1 MSPLATHPRSG
12 REMSQTAA
20 SMPVEE
26 ELRRSPRER
35 LLEAARELFYAE
47 GVHTVGIDRVIERAG
62 VAKASLYSTFG
73 SKDGL
78 VEAYLTE
85 MHERM
90 LSRRRAAAAAA
101 LDPVAAILAV
111 FDSLARDFERP
122 DYNGCA
128 FAGAR
133 AEEPAGSAVDAAT
146 RAYRADIR
154 ALFRELAADAGA
166 ADPDGLAWQLQMLYS
181 GGSESA
187 KLDRDAGVAAIQRR
201 AVETLLKSA

>member
-1 MSPLATHPRSG
+1 
-12 REMSQTAA
+12 MSQTALTM
-20 SMPVEE
+20 SVEE

-73 SKDGL
+73 SKEGL
-78 VEAYLTE
+78 VQAYLDE

-90 LSRRRAAAAAA
+90 LSRRRAAAEAAE
-101 LDPVAAILAV
+101 DPVSAILAV

-133 AEEPAGSAVDAAT
+133 AEEPAGSVVDAAT

-154 ALFRELAADAGA
+154 ELFRGLSQQAGA
-166 ADPDGLAWQLQMLYS
+166 RDPDQLAWQLQLLYS
-181 GGSESA
+181 GGSEAA
-187 KLDRDAGVAAIQRR
+187 KLDRDPHVAAAQRA
-201 AVETLLKSA
+201 AVESLLSTALGR